1 MSVITEDFKS
11 KLSSLSE
18 SMADGQDFGIVKVDD
33 EGVIQMY
40 NKWESDMADVPKD
53 QAVGKNFF
61 TQVAPCTNNRLV
73 FGKFK
78 KGVEAGSMD
87 QAFKYTFTYRMKPT
101 NVKLQL
107 FRHEP
112 TQSNW
117 VFVAKA

>member
-1 MSVITEDFKS
+1 MSVISEEMKGQ
-11 KLSSLSE
+11 LPSLSE
-18 SMADGQDFGIVKVDD
+18 AVADGQDYGIVKVDD

-40 NKWESDMADVPKD
+40 NKWESEMADVPKD

-87 QAFKYTFTYRMKPT
+87 HSFKYTFTYRMKPT
-101 NVKLQL
+101 NVKIQL
-107 FRHEP
+107 YRHEP
-112 TQSNW
+112 SKSNW